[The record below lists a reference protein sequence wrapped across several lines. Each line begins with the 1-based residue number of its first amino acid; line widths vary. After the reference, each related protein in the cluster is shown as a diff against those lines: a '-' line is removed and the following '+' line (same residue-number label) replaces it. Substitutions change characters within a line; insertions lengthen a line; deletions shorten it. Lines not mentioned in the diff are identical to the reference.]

1 MATERGSGAD
11 GLPLIK
17 GTLDLLILG
26 ALRDGATHGYGVAR
40 WLEGRSDGS
49 LNVED
54 SALYQSLRRL
64 EGRGLVKAEWG
75 VTENN
80 RRARYY
86 DLTAAG
92 SRHLDTQSAV
102 WLRYTRLVTAILG
115 LEPGTGEPRI
125 SNPAP
130 G

>member
-1 MATERGSGAD
+1 MATDPGSGRD

-26 ALRDGATHGYGVAR
+26 ALKEEPAHGYGIAR

-64 EGRGLVKAEWG
+64 EGRGMVKAEWG

-86 DLTAAG
+86 GLTRSGRRYLA
-92 SRHLDTQSAV
+92 TQSAV
-102 WLRYTRLVTAILG
+102 WLRYTELVTAILG
-115 LEPGTGEPRI
+115 LDSGSDIAPD
-125 SNPAP
+125 PAA